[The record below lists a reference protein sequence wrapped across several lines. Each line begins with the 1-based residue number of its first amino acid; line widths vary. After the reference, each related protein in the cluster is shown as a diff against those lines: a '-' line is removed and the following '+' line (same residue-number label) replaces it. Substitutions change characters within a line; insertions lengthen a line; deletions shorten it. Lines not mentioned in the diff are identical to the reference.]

1 MVVLDT
7 GKLLAPVA
15 GESLSG
21 PNLEYDPA
29 FLLLEKE
36 AQGKD
41 EQVLGSVTSPA
52 EPPDW
57 NAVCQ
62 QALALLER
70 TKDLR
75 VAAHLAR
82 GLLHKQGVPAFTEG
96 LSLIRGLL
104 ESQWAT
110 VHPQL
115 DPEDDNDPTM
125 RVTALAALTA
135 SPVVV
140 ALRQA
145 PLLTSRVLGPL
156 SLNDIVP
163 IEGAADTARIQG
175 VFTEASLAEL
185 ESCAAA
191 LKLGLGDL
199 QAVDQVFETHTGSR
213 GPDMAALV
221 RYFHQAGQ
229 VLQPRLE
236 ERRAAEQSN
245 GEAQGD
251 APAATGGG
259 PAGRALTGDILSRE
273 DVVRAFDKICAY
285 FQRNEPSSPIP
296 LLVERCKRL
305 VTMDFLEILED
316 LAPDGVNQAQVV
328 TGKRGDGK

>member
-1 MVVLDT
+1 MAVLDT

-15 GESLSG
+15 GDSPSG
-21 PNLEYDPA
+21 LNLEYDPA
-29 FLLLEKE
+29 FLKLEKD

-41 EQVLGSVTSPA
+41 EQVIGSVTSAA

-57 NAVCQ
+57 NVVCE
-62 QALALLER
+62 QALQLLER

-82 GLLHKQGVPAFTEG
+82 GLLHKQGVSAFAEG

-115 DPEDDNDPTM
+115 DPDDDNDPTM
-125 RVTALAALTA
+125 RITALAALTA

-140 ALRQA
+140 ALRAA
-145 PLLTSRVLGPL
+145 PLLISRVLGPL

-163 IEGAADTARIQG
+163 TEGTPDSARIQG
-175 VFTEASLAEL
+175 IFMEASLAEL
-185 ESCAAA
+185 EACAGA
-191 LKLGLGDL
+191 LKSGHGDL
-199 QAVDQVFETHTGSR
+199 QAVDQIFETHTGSR
-213 GPDMAALV
+213 GPDMTTLL

-229 VLQPRLE
+229 ALQPRLE
-236 ERRAAEQSN
+236 ERRAAEQASS
-245 GEAQGD
+245 GAVGD
-251 APAATGGG
+251 APAAAGGVSS
-259 PAGRALTGDILSRE
+259 ARALSGDILSRE

-285 FQRNEPSSPIP
+285 FQRHEPSSPIP

-305 VTMDFLEILED
+305 VTMDFLEILQD
-316 LAPDGVNQAQVV
+316 MAPDGVNQAQVV